1 MTSTGGASGAL
12 VCSFCGK
19 TQDEVRSLMAG
30 PAVTICDA
38 CIRLGHEM
46 LTEDAGDGDREGAGG
61 DRNPTRAAAT
71 ASDRRHVRFEL
82 GPAVPTSALRP
93 PRLEAGDR
101 IAVVAPAGAFDP
113 AALARGVERLRAR
126 GFEVVHRADIGER
139 VRYLAG
145 PDRRRASELEE
156 ALADPAVK
164 AVLCA
169 RGGYGSARAL
179 EHTRALASEGLAR
192 PKILV
197 GYSDITFLLDALTA
211 ATGLVTFHGP
221 QVAVDLAAESFEESL
236 DDLLATLGGK
246 RFPGPF
252 QAKPL
257 AALVPGEAEGTLL
270 GGCLSMLVTMIG
282 TPWEPSFHDSILF
295 LEDIAE
301 PAFRI
306 DRMLTHLRQ
315 AGSLDGVRGVVIGY
329 LKDVRA
335 PEGTTIE
342 EVFLDAL
349 APLGIPVAMGLE
361 AGHGSPCR
369 TLPLGVRARLDA
381 TAGTLEVLEPVV
393 D

>member
-1 MTSTGGASGAL
+1 ML
-12 VCSFCGK
+12 CSFCGK
-19 TQDEVRSLMAG
+19 TQDEVRSLVAG
-30 PAVTICDA
+30 PTVAICDECVA
-38 CIRLGHEM
+38 LCAELNAGSPGGEWEPTQRERVVTPFPSLRFRGN
-46 LTEDAGDGDREGAGG
+46 TGSDA
-61 DRNPTRAAAT
+61 PAA
-71 ASDRRHVRFEL
+71 L
-82 GPAVPTSALRP
+82 LP

-126 GFEVVHRADIGER
+126 GFEVVHRADIGAR

-145 PDRRRASELEE
+145 PDRRRAAELEE
-156 ALADPAVK
+156 ALVDPAVK

-179 EHTRALASEGLAR
+179 EHALALASGGIPR

-197 GYSDITFLLDALTA
+197 GYSDVTFLLDAITSE
-211 ATGLVTFHGP
+211 TGMVTFHGP
-221 QVAVDLAAESFEESL
+221 QVAVDLATESFEESL
-236 DDLLATLGGK
+236 DDLLATLGGR
-246 RFPGPF
+246 RFPGRF
-252 QAKPL
+252 QAQPL
-257 AALVPGEAEGTLL
+257 TSLVGGIAEGHLL

-282 TPWEPSFHDSILF
+282 TPWEPSFHGSILF

-315 AGSLDGVRGVVIGY
+315 AGSLAGVRGVVIGY

-361 AGHGSPCR
+361 AGHGAPCR

-381 TAGTLEVLEPVV
+381 DAGTLDILDPVV